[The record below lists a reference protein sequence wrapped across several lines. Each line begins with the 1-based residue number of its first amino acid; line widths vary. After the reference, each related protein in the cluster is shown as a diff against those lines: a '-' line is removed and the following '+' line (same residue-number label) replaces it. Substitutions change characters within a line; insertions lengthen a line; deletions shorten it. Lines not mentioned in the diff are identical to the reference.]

1 MGVRPAYAITD
12 QFKLVAELGHDQVQ
26 ASDGTRK
33 LSKFTFA
40 PTWSPKGPEFWA
52 RPEIRLYYTYASW
65 NEAAK
70 RAANELAAGSAL
82 SDTGVFGGARHGSNV
97 GLQVEYWWK

>member
-1 MGVRPAYAITD
+1 MT
-12 QFKLVAELGHDQVQ
+12 ELGHDQVD
-26 ASDGTRK
+26 AAGGTRK

-40 PTWSPKGPEFWA
+40 PTWSPNGPDFWA
-52 RPEIRLYYTYASW
+52 RPEVRLYYTYASW

-82 SDTGVFGGARHGSNV
+82 SDTGAYGTARHGSNV
-97 GLQVEYWWK
+97 GVQVEYWWK